1 MISFFKGMIKGL
13 LIIAVIGAI
22 VYYVSYNS
30 WINEGFDKL
39 GTGYNDT
46 YQEKPVEVNYKTYYE
61 KVNFK
66 FLEDNFGSEFYD
78 MYYSKG
84 SFSNDYYLF
93 VAIINMINKDLLTE
107 CNLNKELNGI
117 EVEWTLRNI
126 FGDVNFEKE
135 SFTTKDNKLSVVFK
149 EEPNIFVVTANSCSG
164 YDYKNGGIYTTA
176 TDAKFEGD
184 YLYITEKAMY
194 LENAYYTSGILT
206 FNYHSGMTKEDP
218 IIANNIDRIDLTKV
232 PTYKLI
238 FRKIDDS
245 YKFIRVE

>member
-1 MISFFKGMIKGL
+1 MISFFKGMVKGL
-13 LIIAVIGAI
+13 LVIAVIGTI
-22 VYYVSYNS
+22 VYYVSYNN
-30 WINEGFDKL
+30 WINEGFDYL
-39 GTGYNDT
+39 GTGYNNT
-46 YQEKPVEVNYKTYYE
+46 YQEPNKITDYKPYYE

-78 MYYSKG
+78 MYYSNVP
-84 SFSNDYYLF
+84 FSNDYYLF

-107 CNLNKELNGI
+107 CNYSKELNGV
-117 EVEWTLRNI
+117 EVEWSLREI
-126 FGDVNFEKE
+126 FGDVNFDKE

-149 EEPNIFVVTANSCSG
+149 EEPNVFVVTANACSG
-164 YDYKNGGIYTTA
+164 HDYKNGGIYTTA
-176 TDAKFEGD
+176 TEAKVDGD

-194 LENAYYTSGILT
+194 LDNSYDASGILT

-218 IIANNIDRIDLTKV
+218 IIANNIDRIDLNKV